1 MSDPTREVRFNALA
15 PIELREG
22 ADSEVHV
29 TGYAAVFGEVTE
41 IGPQDSW
48 GWQEVIERGAFAE
61 ALRRGDDVTFLIDHW
76 GLPLARSTSGTLQL
90 AEDNRGLKVDAVL
103 DSSDPDV
110 QRIIPKMQRGDLNKM
125 SFGFRAERQEWD
137 ESGEYVR
144 RTIKSVELIDV
155 SIVTH
160 PAYDGTEIGLRS
172 KDAALGAG
180 SEFFIRQMQM
190 RARLSGV
197 G

>member
-1 MSDPTREVRFNALA
+1 MSDSNREVRFNAAA
-15 PIELREG
+15 PIELRDG
-22 ADSEVHV
+22 DGTEVHV
-29 TGYAAVFGEVTE
+29 TGYAAVFGDVAEV
-41 IGPQDSW
+41 GPLNSW
-48 GWQEVIERGAFAE
+48 GWEEVIERGAFSE
-61 ALRRGDDVTFLIDHW
+61 ALKRGDDVTFLIDHY
-76 GLPLARSTSGTLQL
+76 GLPLARTTSGTLKL
-90 AEDNRGLKVDAVL
+90 VEDNRGLKVDTVL
-103 DSSDPDV
+103 DTTDPDV
-110 QRIIPKMQRGDLNKM
+110 QRILPKMQRGDLSKM
-125 SFGFRAERQEWD
+125 SFGFRSEKQEWD
-137 ESGEYVR
+137 ESGEHVR

-180 SEFFIRQMQM
+180 PEFFIRQMEM